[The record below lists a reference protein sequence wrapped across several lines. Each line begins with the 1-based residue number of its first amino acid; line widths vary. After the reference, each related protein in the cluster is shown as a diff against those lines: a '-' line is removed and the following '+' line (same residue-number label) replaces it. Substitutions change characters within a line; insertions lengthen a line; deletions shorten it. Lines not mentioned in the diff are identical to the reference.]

1 MIKVTDIKID
11 VPATVGNKLLLV
23 DIKPRYEYDNNQRT
37 SNITGYGYT
46 VVLPDK
52 AFEKLTVK
60 IDGKQQMDITD
71 GYVDVNFANLELYIY
86 WTQGQYAVGA
96 RATGIHA
103 VHNKT

>member
-1 MIKVTDIKID
+1 MVKVTDVKID

-37 SNITGYGYT
+37 DKVAGYGYT

-60 IDGKQQMDITD
+60 IDGHSMSPFLACTSWAYLNSLRMDWC
-71 GYVDVNFANLELYIY
+71 VSF
-86 WTQGQYAVGA
+86 
-96 RATGIHA
+96 
-103 VHNKT
+103 

>member
-1 MIKVTDIKID
+1 MVKVTDVKID

-37 SNITGYGYT
+37 DKVAGYGYT

-60 IDGKQQMDITD
+60 IDGKQQMEITD
-71 GYVDVNFANLELYIY
+71 GYVEVYFTDLELYIY
-86 WTQGQYAVGA
+86 WAQGQYAVGA

-103 VHNKT
+103 VNNKA

>member
-1 MIKVTDIKID
+1 MVKVTDVKID

-60 IDGKQQMDITD
+60 IDGQQQMDITD
-71 GYVDVNFANLELYIY
+71 GYVNVNFTDLELYIY
-86 WTQGQYAVGA
+86 WAQGQYTVGA
-96 RATGIHA
+96 RATGIHT
-103 VHNKT
+103 VNNKA